1 MSLRRWFQADEIAT
15 DDFGWTAN
23 LAIFRVVFLAA
34 VALPFACDVL
44 RWTELVM
51 PSIPAE
57 VWVPVAFYRHIPF
70 NFLVNAAL
78 AHAIA
83 LADVALIVMALAG
96 LFTRTS
102 LTLATIL
109 SLYLFGLPENLGKVS
124 HFQHTVWFMA
134 LLAAGPSGAMLSVDA
149 IISAVRRA
157 DRGAV
162 ALEVPPRSALR
173 TLRYAWALIGLLYLG
188 SGLAKL
194 NAAYLYRWVSAD
206 NLRHI
211 FWRNWFERRIYR
223 PGFTPPVRIDR
234 LPAAMI
240 DAWGAGAVALE
251 TGFVAFVLF
260 RWARWFLI
268 LAGLAFHA
276 GNGLI
281 LGIWFHTLIGS
292 YVCLVDWSSLGR
304 QLTAR
309 LTGQR
314 EPLLVLY
321 DGSCTMCRRT
331 IAILKTLDISGA
343 ILPVSGF
350 SSDPPR
356 LAHPEITE
364 EMVLHDLYVV
374 GDGYVAGGYDAYRKM
389 AASMPLLWLLA
400 PLMRLP
406 PIAAVGRRIYRRVA
420 DSRYC
425 TIGEAPRSIPPIP
438 ATASS
443 TAVSNRVPVSG
454 SWRALNLMGI
464 FLIVGQASLSLLDFA
479 SQEIRTTELPIAMRP
494 VAQVGSEIVSHLPGR
509 AILFPWPFDLY
520 PTFTGAAATESFYRH
535 WNVVLVSADGSES
548 PVPPEAF
555 ARAFGYWATTA
566 NLMGDTSRNPFSD
579 GRRAAVVRI
588 LWTKLPP
595 PVRTATVTVRAY
607 DSIDNDDPDDAQ
619 LVHRTLIAEFPA
631 GQLSPDPRTTSSS
644 NRNPSSNCDP
654 SSTRNLS
661 VTHNPSSIRDPSSNY
676 DYAPQ
681 KPIEVRP

>member
-34 VALPFACDVL
+34 VALPFSCDVL

-83 LADVALIVMALAG
+83 LADVALIAMALAG

-157 DRGAV
+157 DRGEV

-173 TLRYAWALIGLLYLG
+173 TLRYAWTLIGLLYLG

-268 LAGLAFHA
+268 LGGLAFHA

-304 QLTAR
+304 RLTAR

-350 SSDPPR
+350 SSDPRR

-406 PIAAVGRRIYRRVA
+406 PIAAVGRHIYRRVA

-425 TIGEAPRSIPPIP
+425 AIGEAPRSTPAIP
-438 ATASS
+438 ANASD
-443 TAVSNRVPVSG
+443 TAVSSRVRGVPSG
-454 SWRALNLMGI
+454 WRGLNL
-464 FLIVGQASLSLLDFA
+464 VGGDVV
-479 SQEIRTTELPIAMRP
+479 E
-494 VAQVGSEIVSHLPGR
+494 VSP
-509 AILFPWPFDLY
+509 PFDMSGNTALVGV
-520 PTFTGAAATESFYRH
+520 TMMWEILCLLAESVAKRK
-535 WNVVLVSADGSES
+535 
-548 PVPPEAF
+548 
-555 ARAFGYWATTA
+555 
-566 NLMGDTSRNPFSD
+566 
-579 GRRAAVVRI
+579 GR
-588 LWTKLPP
+588 L
-595 PVRTATVTVRAY
+595 
-607 DSIDNDDPDDAQ
+607 
-619 LVHRTLIAEFPA
+619 
-631 GQLSPDPRTTSSS
+631 
-644 NRNPSSNCDP
+644 
-654 SSTRNLS
+654 
-661 VTHNPSSIRDPSSNY
+661 
-676 DYAPQ
+676 
-681 KPIEVRP
+681 

>member
-1 MSLRRWFQADEIAT
+1 MSIRRWFQADEIAT

-70 NFLVNAAL
+70 DLLVNAAL
-78 AHAIA
+78 AHAVA
-83 LADVALIVMALAG
+83 VADVALIAMALAG

-149 IISAVRRA
+149 IIAADRRA
-157 DRGAV
+157 ERGEV

-173 TLRYAWALIGLLYLG
+173 TLRYAWTLIGLLYLG

-194 NAAYLYRWVSAD
+194 NAGYVYRWVSAD

-260 RWARWFLI
+260 RWARLFLF
-268 LAGLAFHA
+268 LGGLAFHA

-304 QLTAR
+304 RSTAK

-321 DGSCTMCRRT
+321 DGSCTMGRRP
-331 IAILKTLDISGA
+331 IAFLKTLDISGA

-350 SSDPPR
+350 SSDPRR

-364 EMVLHDLYVV
+364 EMVLHD
-374 GDGYVAGGYDAYRKM
+374 
-389 AASMPLLWLLA
+389 
-400 PLMRLP
+400 
-406 PIAAVGRRIYRRVA
+406 
-420 DSRYC
+420 
-425 TIGEAPRSIPPIP
+425 
-438 ATASS
+438 
-443 TAVSNRVPVSG
+443 
-454 SWRALNLMGI
+454 
-464 FLIVGQASLSLLDFA
+464 
-479 SQEIRTTELPIAMRP
+479 
-494 VAQVGSEIVSHLPGR
+494 
-509 AILFPWPFDLY
+509 
-520 PTFTGAAATESFYRH
+520 
-535 WNVVLVSADGSES
+535 
-548 PVPPEAF
+548 
-555 ARAFGYWATTA
+555 
-566 NLMGDTSRNPFSD
+566 
-579 GRRAAVVRI
+579 
-588 LWTKLPP
+588 
-595 PVRTATVTVRAY
+595 
-607 DSIDNDDPDDAQ
+607 
-619 LVHRTLIAEFPA
+619 
-631 GQLSPDPRTTSSS
+631 
-644 NRNPSSNCDP
+644 
-654 SSTRNLS
+654 
-661 VTHNPSSIRDPSSNY
+661 
-676 DYAPQ
+676 
-681 KPIEVRP
+681 